1 MRPNPLKRNL
11 EEGGVALG
19 TMVFEFATPGIA
31 RIVASAG
38 ADFVVFDQEHSG
50 WGIETIRMLMATSRA
65 AEVVPLVR
73 VPSTQHHFIAR
84 PLDVGAS
91 GVMVPMVETAEQARS
106 IVTAAKYPPQG
117 ERGAAFGIGHDDYE
131 AAEDVVSGM
140 QHANDETLLIAQIET
155 TRGIENFGEI
165 AAVGGLD
172 VLWIGHNDLTNSI
185 GIPGQFD
192 HPGYLRAVDRFLE
205 ACRGNGKAPGIMSTG
220 VDEARVQLEQ
230 GFRCVGYWGDI
241 WIYADALREGI
252 AKISEK

>member
-1 MRPNPLKRNL
+1 MRPNTIKRVL
-11 EEGGVALG
+11 EDGGVALG
-19 TMVFEFATPGIA
+19 TMVFEFASPGIA
-31 RIVASAG
+31 RIAASAG

-50 WGIETIRMLMATSRA
+50 WGIDTIRMLMATARA
-65 AEVVPLVR
+65 AELVPLVR

-106 IVTAAKYPPQG
+106 VVAAAKYPPQG

-131 AAEDVVSGM
+131 AADDVVSGM

-155 TRGIENFGEI
+155 TEGIENVGEI
-165 AAVGGLD
+165 AAVDGLD

-192 HPGYLRAVDRFLE
+192 HPDYLRAIDRLLQ
-205 ACRGNGKAPGIMSTG
+205 ACANNGKAPGIMSTG
-220 VDEARVQLEQ
+220 ADEARAQLER
-230 GFRCVGYWGDI
+230 GFRCVAYWGDI
-241 WIYADALREGI
+241 WLYAEALQEGI
-252 AKISEK
+252 AKIRQE

>member
-1 MRPNPLKRNL
+1 MRPNTVKRVL
-11 EEGGVALG
+11 EDGGVALG

-31 RIVASAG
+31 RIAASAG

-50 WGIETIRMLMATSRA
+50 WGIDTIRMLMATARA
-65 AEVVPLVR
+65 AELVPLVR

-106 IVTAAKYPPQG
+106 VVAAAKYPPQG

-131 AAEDVVSGM
+131 AADDVVSGM

-155 TRGIENFGEI
+155 TEGIENVGEI
-165 AAVGGLD
+165 AAVKGLD

-192 HPGYLRAVDRFLE
+192 HPDYLRAIDRFLQ
-205 ACRGNGKAPGIMSTG
+205 ACTINGKAPGIMSTG
-220 VDEARVQLEQ
+220 ADEARAQLER
-230 GFRCVGYWGDI
+230 GFRCVAYWGDI
-241 WIYADALREGI
+241 WLYADALQEGI
-252 AKISEK
+252 AKIRQE